1 MIYLFILIGLITLHY
16 VYFIS
21 QVYFGLRKL
30 TSNEKHF
37 QFNEKLSVIIPLRN
51 EAKNIE
57 SLCKSLNNQSLAKEF
72 YEIIFVNDNSDDET
86 LSKLE
91 TFNPVNSRIINLTDN
106 SSESA
111 RKKKALIEGIKQSIN
126 EIIIVTDAD
135 CYHNP
140 NWLETII
147 KYFDDQTAVVA
158 GPVDFETDGNFF
170 SDFQRIE
177 YAGLIL
183 TGAGLIGI
191 GKPSICS
198 AANLA
203 YRKKVFEEVGG
214 FDDQLNFTSGDD
226 DLLIQKI
233 ALETT
238 YKIIFAYD
246 KRALIKTQPKQK
258 PEEFLEQRKRW
269 ASKSIFYRNNSLV
282 VIIILLFLFYASLPL
297 QLLGGIFFNSFLL
310 ISFLISFASK
320 IVVEYMVMNFGA
332 ESLYDKKMMR
342 IFFIAEFLQIPYII
356 YSAIGGLFG
365 NFRWKGG
372 KVKR

>member
-1 MIYLFILIGLITLHY
+1 MTILFILLGLITIHY

-30 TSNEKHF
+30 TRNEKHF
-37 QFNEKLSVIIPLRN
+37 QFNEKLSVIIPLRD
-51 EAKNIE
+51 EAKNVE
-57 SLCKSLNNQSLAKEF
+57 SLCKSLKNQSLAKEF
-72 YEIIFVNDNSDDET
+72 YEIIFVNDNSNDET
-86 LSKLE
+86 LVNLE
-91 TFNPVNSRIINLTDN
+91 AHQPTNSRILNLTG
-106 SSESA
+106 SKSESA
-111 RKKKALIEGIKQSIN
+111 RKKKALIEGIKQSKN
-126 EIIIVTDAD
+126 DIIIVTDAD

-140 NWLETII
+140 SWLETMT

-158 GPVDFETDGNFF
+158 GPVDFETDGKFF
-170 SDFQRIE
+170 SAFQRIE

-191 GKPSICS
+191 GKPTICS

-226 DLLIQKI
+226 DMLIQKI

-238 YKIIFAYD
+238 YKINFAYD
-246 KRALIKTQPKQK
+246 KKALIKTQPKQK

-282 VIIILLFLFYASLPL
+282 VTIILLFLFYISLPL
-297 QLLGGIFFNSFLL
+297 QLFGGIFLNSFLL
-310 ISFLISFASK
+310 ISFLISFVNK

-332 ESLYDKKMMR
+332 NSLYDRKMLR
-342 IFFIAEFLQIPYII
+342 IFFIAEILQIPYII

-365 NFRWKGG
+365 NFRWKGD